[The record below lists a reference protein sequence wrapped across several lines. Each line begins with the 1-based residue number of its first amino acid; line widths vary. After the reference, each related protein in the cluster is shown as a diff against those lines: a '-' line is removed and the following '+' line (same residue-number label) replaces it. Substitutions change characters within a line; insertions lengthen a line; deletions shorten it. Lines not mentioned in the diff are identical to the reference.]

1 MLIGFIPVTV
11 VILPGNRPYDAGC
24 GDKRRV
30 LTYQQA
36 LSSVEV
42 NMIGLT
48 VTLALICLCFK
59 EPVLQL

>member
-11 VILPGNRPYDAGC
+11 VILPGNRPHDAGC
-24 GDKRRV
+24 NEKRRV
-30 LTYQQA
+30 LVYGQA